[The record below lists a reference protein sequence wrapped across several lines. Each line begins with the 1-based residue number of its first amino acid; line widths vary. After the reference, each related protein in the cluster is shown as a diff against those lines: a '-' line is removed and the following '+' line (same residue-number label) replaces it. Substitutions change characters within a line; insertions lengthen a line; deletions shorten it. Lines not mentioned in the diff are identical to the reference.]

1 MQGVTYLVS
10 DTMDHDLPVFVSDSV
25 SEIAKLFG
33 TTARS
38 MSSMICRKQ
47 KVNRRY
53 LVERVSLAEGDER

>member
-1 MQGVTYLVS
+1 MKGVTYLVS
-10 DTMDHDLPVFVSDSV
+10 DTLDHELPVFVSDSV

-47 KVNRRY
+47 KIKRRY
-53 LVERVSLAEGDER
+53 LVERVSLTEGEEP

>member
-10 DTMDHDLPVFVSDSV
+10 DTMDHELPVFVSDSV
-25 SEIAKLFG
+25 SEIARLFG
-33 TTARS
+33 TTVRS

-53 LVERVSLAEGDER
+53 LVERVSLAEGEES